1 MDIGAVLGLL
11 RRRAAAVLLCLL
23 AGLGG
28 GFAVLYESP
37 NVYQSQSQVFVSLP
51 GTTTPAEALQGL
63 QISSQLLQSYAG
75 IVTSRTLAQKVKDR
89 LSLPESADTIRGKL
103 SAAPQPQTLFIII
116 KGRDNDPVRARSIT
130 EAATG
135 VLIDSI
141 AELEK
146 GRDSTTAVTASVLD
160 PPVRGHKISPRPA
173 VDLGAG
179 ALLGL
184 LVGLTLALAL
194 DAMDRTVKTALQAHQ
209 LLNAPVLGSI
219 PRIRKRAVVAAG
231 GTDPVSEA
239 YRAVRTA
246 VRFVNPDQ
254 PVRSFAVTS
263 AGESD
268 GKTTTAANLAI
279 ALAESGQSVLLID
292 ADMRRAGLASALGIE
307 GAVGLSNVVVGQ
319 VPIADAL
326 QTWRDLLTV
335 LPAGTL
341 PPNPSELLGSQAMQ
355 DLLQD
360 LLQTFDVVV
369 LDAPP
374 ALPVTDAVVLATL
387 VDGLLVVVRSGRTS
401 RPVLSELRRRLETV
415 QANVLGLVLNVAPA
429 AQQSYYDYVPK
440 TKRR

>member
-1 MDIGAVLGLL
+1 VLGLL

-28 GFAVLYESP
+28 GYAVLYESP
-37 NVYQSQSQVFVSLP
+37 YVYQSQSQVFVSLP

-89 LSLPESADTIRGKL
+89 LSLPESADAIRSKL
-103 SAAPQPQTLFIII
+103 SAAPQPQTLYIII

-135 VLIDSI
+135 VLIESI
-141 AELEK
+141 SELEK

-160 PPVRGHKISPRPA
+160 PAVRGHKISPRPV

-179 ALLGL
+179 AVLGL

-194 DAMDRTVKTALQAHQ
+194 DALDRTVKTTVQAHQ
-209 LLNAPVLGSI
+209 LLNAPVLGAI
-219 PRIRKRAVVAAG
+219 PRIRKRAVVAAPAG
-231 GTDPVSEA
+231 ADPVSEA

-246 VRFVNPDQ
+246 VRFVNPDH

-268 GKTTTAANLAI
+268 GKTTTAANLAV
-279 ALAESGQSVLLID
+279 ALAESGQRVVLID

-307 GAVGLSNVVVGQ
+307 GAIGLSNVIVGQ
-319 VPIADAL
+319 VPLADAL
-326 QTWRDLLTV
+326 QTWRNLLTI

-341 PPNPSELLGSQAMQ
+341 PPNPSELLGSQSMQ

-360 LLQTFDVVV
+360 LLQEYDVVV

-387 VDGLLVVVRSGRTS
+387 IDGLIVVVRAGRTS

-415 QANVLGLVLNVAPA
+415 QAHVLGLVLNVAPA
-429 AQQSYYDYVPK
+429 AQQSYYDYMPK
-440 TKRR
+440 PAKRR